1 MGDPARMP
9 DVNPFPE
16 DYGPKKPP
24 LSFLLRGSAYPS
36 DTIPDP
42 FQGGEPPRTS
52 GQFVSKY
59 KKAPA
64 QQDAM
69 QTHEITLS

>member
-42 FQGGEPPRTS
+42 FQGGEPPAYRSSPAPFRYRT
-52 GQFVSKY
+52 
-59 KKAPA
+59 A
-64 QQDAM
+64 QGR
-69 QTHEITLS
+69 LS

>member
-52 GQFVSKY
+52 GQSV
-59 KKAPA
+59 
-64 QQDAM
+64 Q
-69 QTHEITLS
+69 